1 MRMTGCNDLPGW
13 VARFQIS
20 LTELGICSSG
30 ACITTTTEPTM
41 HDTHPST
48 PSFSSRSLST
58 KCANTELPNSRKNS
72 MSSKE
77 DHRTDI
83 CKWYVPA
90 CGMVWKFTS
99 QLCLTLQVES
109 RAQLAQICKQRSLR
123 PPQAALVKIN
133 TRQIQLGVAKFK
145 LRVNFMWS
153 VWHTCGHSG
162 PPQRLGE
169 VSVSSTTCNAKQ
181 EWTR

>member
-1 MRMTGCNDLPGW
+1 MLVWPYRGSKKTTSVPTSNNVVSAYARNPANDRQPHDGDILWELQLQQTVMCTTGCNDSPGW

-30 ACITTTTEPTM
+30 ACITTITEPTM

-77 DHRTDI
+77 DRRTAYLSGTSL
-83 CKWYVPA
+83 WY
-90 CGMVWKFTS
+90 GMKIHLTIMLNAPSGVTS
-99 QLCLTLQVES
+99 T
-109 RAQLAQICKQRSLR
+109 AGA
-123 PPQAALVKIN
+123 N
-133 TRQIQLGVAKFK
+133 
-145 LRVNFMWS
+145 M
-153 VWHTCGHSG
+153 
-162 PPQRLGE
+162 
-169 VSVSSTTCNAKQ
+169 
-181 EWTR
+181 